1 MPGWSWGVVTAYRD
15 SRRPAVIDAGRSVT
29 GAELI
34 AAAAGAAG
42 WFESFGLPAG
52 TPLPA
57 LVTTNANALAMLL
70 GGAAAGH
77 PLAPLG
83 PRLIASELT
92 GAVRGL
98 GGQILLHE
106 PAFAGLAAEL
116 QRVTGARPVAVTQL
130 PAAGDTHRLAAP
142 EADSVAVYL
151 HTGGTT
157 GAPKRVPLTQRVLLR
172 RSAVL
177 AGLTGMDGPA
187 AVYATGSPIH
197 HIGGLGNTLAALSA
211 GAAVVATA
219 AFSVDWWRGLR
230 PHGVTHALLVPSMI
244 EMLLAAR
251 ALDAVPLRTL
261 IYGAS
266 PIRPQALRRVL
277 DLLPGVRMVN
287 LFGQTEGSPITC
299 LTPSDH
305 ALAMAGRPGLL
316 ESVGRPVPGLELRI
330 DAPDSS
336 GAGELLARA
345 GHLSLPGPGGWL
357 CTGDIGRQ
365 DADGYVYLVG
375 RTHDRIVRGGENVYP
390 AEVEQVLESHPGV
403 KAAGVVGVPDDRLGQ
418 TIAAF
423 VVPADA
429 SCPPDAA
436 GLRRYARERLAGF
449 KVPAFWYSV
458 GSLPHSAAGKL
469 LRRELVSWH
478 ADSTLPRE
486 PPGRGPLQHGAPSG
500 RHASLSLPASS
511 LLPAARHIVQ

>member
-1 MPGWSWGVVTAYRD
+1 MEGWSAGVVAAYRGSD
-15 SRRPAVIDAGRSVT
+15 RPAVISAGATVT
-29 GAELI
+29 GSGLL

-52 TPLPA
+52 LPLPA
-57 LVTTNANALAMLL
+57 LVTTSADTLAMLL

-83 PRLIASELT
+83 PRLTAAELS
-92 GAVRGL
+92 GAVSGL
-98 GGQILLHE
+98 GGQVLLHE

-116 QRVTGARPVAVTQL
+116 ARVTGVRPVLVTGL
-130 PAAGDTHRLAAP
+130 PAGSDVSRLAAP
-142 EADSVAVYL
+142 DADSVAVYL

-157 GAPKRVPLTQRVLLR
+157 GAPKRVALTQRVLAR

-177 AGLTGMDGPA
+177 AGLTGLDGPE

-219 AFSVDWWRGLR
+219 SFSADWWRGLKS
-230 PHGVTHALLVPSMI
+230 HGVTHALLVPSMI
-244 EMLLAAR
+244 EMLLADD
-251 ALDAVPLRTL
+251 ALDQVELRTL

-266 PIRPQALRRVL
+266 PIRPETLALVR
-277 DLLPGVRMVN
+277 DKMPGVAMVN

-299 LTPSDH
+299 LTPADH
-305 ALAMAGRPGLL
+305 ALASAGRPELL
-316 ESVGRPVPGLELRI
+316 QSVGRPVPGLELRI
-330 DAPDSS
+330 DAPDET
-336 GAGELLARA
+336 GAGEVLARA
-345 GHLSLPGPGGWL
+345 AHLSLPGPDGWL
-357 CTGDIGRQ
+357 RTGDIGRL
-365 DADGYVYLVG
+365 DADGYLYLVG

-390 AEVEQVLESHPGV
+390 AEVERVLEGHPGV
-403 KAAGVVGVPDDRLGQ
+403 AAAGVVGVPDERLGQ

-423 VVPADA
+423 VIASDA
-429 SCPPDAA
+429 RHPPDAS
-436 GLRRYARERLAGF
+436 GLRRYTRERLAGF

-469 LRRELVSWH
+469 LRRELASWH
-478 ADSTLPRE
+478 AD
-486 PPGRGPLQHGAPSG
+486 
-500 RHASLSLPASS
+500 
-511 LLPAARHIVQ
+511 PAAARELVAELPPA